1 MTEHDRPSQVMD
13 LMAAFGR
20 RNKTSP
26 TSTPAGLDT
35 NLAASHEAS
44 GVKFE
49 HAERLRANRLRSTV
63 ARVNI
68 LTVLENAAPQCLDAA
83 ELYRTLDLQA
93 AHMAPATIYRALND
107 LWGAGLLIRNWS
119 EHGRAHYGIKPD
131 KQSPPVDTLECHC
144 GKRLVLIE
152 GQTLR
157 EHLRSFASEAGFDIE
172 KEPAF
177 TISMVCAGC
186 RKSHQDGR

>member
-1 MTEHDRPSQVMD
+1 MD

-20 RNKTSP
+20 RNKSSSA
-26 TSTPAGLDT
+26 STPAGLDT
-35 NLAASHEAS
+35 DLAASHEAS
-44 GVKFE
+44 GVKLE

-83 ELYRTLDLQA
+83 ELYRTLDLQS
-93 AHMAPATIYRALND
+93 AHIAPATIYRALND
-107 LWGAGLLIRNWS
+107 LWGAGLLVRNWS
-119 EHGRAHYGIKPD
+119 DHGRAHYAIKPD

-152 GQTLR
+152 DRTLR
-157 EHLRSFASEAGFDIE
+157 EHLRSFASEAGFDTD

-177 TISMVCAGC
+177 TISIACPGC
-186 RKSHQDGR
+186 RKSRMDAW